1 MAGLPQEKC
10 LRRAPGGHAIFCTLN
25 GTPILQADLSL
36 LGGAQIVEWVRK
48 ETGVRRLHVVHGTQA
63 LPEASTFYQLRNQD
77 VLNIIFDSTAL
88 PVLELHAMGS
98 RRNGRV
104 DIDLAHHITV
114 RELQQEI
121 QDFMQRLPC
130 VRWQLQHSE
139 AGPLLQSDQQPP
151 DLLLDDWAARLRWQ
165 GAKRFRVVAREILP
179 RICVRFSS
187 WEEQWVDLDS
197 EQVDTCSALL
207 QYVRRLAESLAC
219 KMSGGTDGHAGHLEN
234 WVFRLQR
241 ACHQT
246 ESSLS
251 WGMWIS
257 DDDRYRNPEGLLA
270 HCLQEN
276 EVLNVS
282 AVMRENPL
290 KRQGEDSRCG
300 ADLDES
306 CKRLR
311 WFEPGTM
318 IGQRSH
324 PGPGE
329 EMDTHACKRMRKL

>member
-1 MAGLPQEKC
+1 
-10 LRRAPGGHAIFCTLN
+10 
-25 GTPILQADLSL
+25 
-36 LGGAQIVEWVRK
+36 
-48 ETGVRRLHVVHGTQA
+48 
-63 LPEASTFYQLRNQD
+63 
-77 VLNIIFDSTAL
+77 
-88 PVLELHAMGS
+88 
-98 RRNGRV
+98 
-104 DIDLAHHITV
+104 
-114 RELQQEI
+114 
-121 QDFMQRLPC
+121 MQRLPC

-251 WGMWIS
+251 WG
-257 DDDRYRNPEGLLA
+257 
-270 HCLQEN
+270 
-276 EVLNVS
+276 
-282 AVMRENPL
+282 
-290 KRQGEDSRCG
+290 
-300 ADLDES
+300 
-306 CKRLR
+306 
-311 WFEPGTM
+311 
-318 IGQRSH
+318 
-324 PGPGE
+324 
-329 EMDTHACKRMRKL
+329 